1 MAEAKELLADIEELR
16 DGQRYVSLPLET
28 RLRNTCPSC
37 GCRFID
43 DFSRA
48 FVFVTG
54 PLKKGRC
61 QKCGWVGTK

>member
-1 MAEAKELLADIEELR
+1 MTTTKELLSDIEAHR
-16 DGQRYVSLPLET
+16 DGQRYVGLPLET
-28 RLRNTCPSC
+28 RLRNTCPAC

-43 DFSRA
+43 DFARA

-54 PLKKGRC
+54 PLKRGQC